1 MVDVRLM
8 WGRCRVDRVV
18 VVLEGKILKNEEEE
32 KEEVDLLTT
41 LKLVC
46 GNLKCSVTL
55 VNFLATYL
63 ETFLLQK
70 KWPTKYSVKLYF
82 SNHLLQRKSVEA

>member
-1 MVDVRLM
+1 MVDVQLM

-18 VVLEGKILKNEEEE
+18 VVLEGKILKNEE
-32 KEEVDLLTT
+32 EEVDLLTT

-70 KWPTKYSVKLYF
+70 KWLTK
-82 SNHLLQRKSVEA
+82 

>member
-1 MVDVRLM
+1 M
-8 WGRCRVDRVV
+8 
-18 VVLEGKILKNEEEE
+18 
-32 KEEVDLLTT
+32 LTT

-46 GNLKCSVTL
+46 DNLKCSVTL

-70 KWPTKYSVKLYF
+70 SGLQNSVKFYF

>member
-32 KEEVDLLTT
+32 EEVDLLTT

-70 KWPTKYSVKLYF
+70 KWPTK
-82 SNHLLQRKSVEA
+82 

>member
-1 MVDVRLM
+1 MVDVQLM

-32 KEEVDLLTT
+32 VDLLTT

-46 GNLKCSVTL
+46 GNLKCSGTL

-70 KWPTKYSVKLYF
+70 KWLTK
-82 SNHLLQRKSVEA
+82 

>member
-32 KEEVDLLTT
+32 EEEEEVDLLTT

-46 GNLKCSVTL
+46 DNLKCSVTL

-70 KWPTKYSVKLYF
+70 KWPTK
-82 SNHLLQRKSVEA
+82 